1 MIVVLGDG
9 STERKAIMLSAPS
22 ESGVDGL
29 GGASVVRDIGEDVE
43 KRGRGREK
51 RGEEN

>member
-29 GGASVVRDIGEDVE
+29 GGASIVRDMDIARGGEA
-43 KRGRGREK
+43 RR
-51 RGEEN
+51 